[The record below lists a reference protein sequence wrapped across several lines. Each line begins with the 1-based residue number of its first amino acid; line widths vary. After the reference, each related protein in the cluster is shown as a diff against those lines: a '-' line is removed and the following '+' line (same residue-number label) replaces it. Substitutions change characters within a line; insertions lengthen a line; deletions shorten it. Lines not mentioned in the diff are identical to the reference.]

1 MKCKYC
7 GQEIDK
13 GSLFCG
19 YCGKQQP
26 QTKKC
31 INCGQ
36 EIDINF
42 VFCGYCGTKQNA
54 QDSEHTV
61 STKNDTPIIHENEPS
76 KSVSMP
82 SAGNSELAQEQIRET
97 IKNEVPNESI
107 IDDESNAGFTQ
118 KKTWFIVSIVCFL
131 ILLAGAGVYY
141 YSTTSNQSINAS
153 EIPSEQE
160 NLTGMKVKDAIDK
173 GYIIQ
178 VSVDMG
184 ATGNGFAYIS
194 VKSPSGEVYS
204 TDAEFTCHSTFN
216 DITEDHQETCG
227 FMGFTEE
234 GKKAISELYYSI
246 CYGDVELY
254 NSMGPGNGDYDWT
267 DAKSSYFSDNTLIGD
282 TLIVESVT
290 SENDEYSDPIDDIK
304 TELDKL
310 IGTPEELQ
318 IYVAMEDTRLYNSIM
333 DESCNHIGIEPSNEI
348 IKKGTTAVTG
358 FARTAEQI
366 GDYIMFDDGYDQSQ
380 PCLASSSI
388 HPYTYQ
394 YGFLSLDVLDKAIL
408 TFTST
413 DKSQIKLL
421 KVKTK
426 NCHFIDYKEEGYLY
440 VININNKRLGI
451 LSKDYDITRIG
462 CYTDNMKVL
471 SNGTITKD
479 KDFEVD
485 EGNCGVGTYCIY
497 IPEIRALCLVAFQ
510 MSTKLYYLSEIDIIT
525 PTSSTE

>member
-1 MKCKYC
+1 M
-7 GQEIDK
+7 
-13 GSLFCG
+13 
-19 YCGKQQP
+19 
-26 QTKKC
+26 
-31 INCGQ
+31 
-36 EIDINF
+36 
-42 VFCGYCGTKQNA
+42 
-54 QDSEHTV
+54 
-61 STKNDTPIIHENEPS
+61 EPS
-76 KSVSMP
+76 
-82 SAGNSELAQEQIRET
+82 I
-97 IKNEVPNESI
+97 
-107 IDDESNAGFTQ
+107 
-118 KKTWFIVSIVCFL
+118 
-131 ILLAGAGVYY
+131 
-141 YSTTSNQSINAS
+141 
-153 EIPSEQE
+153 
-160 NLTGMKVKDAIDK
+160 
-173 GYIIQ
+173 
-178 VSVDMG
+178 
-184 ATGNGFAYIS
+184 
-194 VKSPSGEVYS
+194 
-204 TDAEFTCHSTFN
+204 
-216 DITEDHQETCG
+216 
-227 FMGFTEE
+227 
-234 GKKAISELYYSI
+234 
-246 CYGDVELY
+246 
-254 NSMGPGNGDYDWT
+254 NGDYDWT

-318 IYVAMEDTRLYNSIM
+318 IYVAMEDTRLYKTIM
-333 DESCNHIGIEPSNEI
+333 DESGNHIGIEPSNEI

-366 GDYIMFDDGYDQSQ
+366 GDYIMFDDGYEQSQ

-421 KVKTK
+421 KVKT
-426 NCHFIDYKEEGYLY
+426 NCHYFDCKEEGYCY